1 MFEESCSSKADYV
14 RILGR
19 RWVRESREYELHLAR
34 VNKRRKRWVF
44 EGYCSA
50 CHATTMLRVD
60 RRWGARREGGVWIP
74 NWRERMECPTC
85 RLNGRQRYIAGL
97 LQDAVAERSKPRVY
111 MTEQLTRFFQ
121 WARGALVLDELTG
134 SEYLPDEK
142 SRRLLPPNVR
152 HEDVE
157 DLSFETASFDV
168 VVSNDV
174 LEHVNDPDRAARE
187 LARVLRPGGIALITI
202 PLHSDRDESVTRARL
217 VDGQIEHLLEPVYH
231 GNPVD
236 SQRGSLVFT
245 DFGWDVVERFRSA
258 GFERFEAHVYWSRMH
273 GYLGGP
279 SPVLRG
285 ER

>member
-19 RWVRESREYELHLAR
+19 RWVRESLEYEQHLAR

-60 RRWGARREGGVWIP
+60 RRWGARREDGVWIP
-74 NWRERMECPTC
+74 NWRERMVCPTC

-121 WARGALVLDELTG
+121 WACGALVLDELTG

-142 SRRLLPPNVR
+142 SRRLLPPTVR

-258 GFERFEAHVYWSRMH
+258 GFERFEAHVC
-273 GYLGGP
+273 
-279 SPVLRG
+279 
-285 ER
+285 